1 MSALTF
7 KLREM
12 VKLENFVLEL
22 QGYTEHEESLRINWN
37 LYYEQCIEV
46 YNLIRLVFIRLL
58 LS

>member
-1 MSALTF
+1 
-7 KLREM
+7 M